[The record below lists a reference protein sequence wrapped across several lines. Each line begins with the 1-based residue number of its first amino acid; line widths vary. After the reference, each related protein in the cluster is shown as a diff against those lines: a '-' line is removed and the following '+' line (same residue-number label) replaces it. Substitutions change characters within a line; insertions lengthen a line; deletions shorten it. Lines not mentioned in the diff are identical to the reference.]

1 MSGAKITNA
10 QEETILRILAAME
23 TGRPDGDYGL
33 ISLIHDGQG
42 DRLQVTLGIQFD
54 EASGDL
60 KKVLRLYQSRSGEAT
75 PKLLPFI
82 PKINTYATR
91 SATILSLDDS
101 FHSLLRSLGSDSV
114 MQQAQDDIFE
124 QETWLPAKAWAD
136 QNGFSLPLSLLV
148 IADSFLQSGGM
159 LSFLRNRFVERT
171 PARGGLEKSWIRA
184 YVTVR
189 HAWLKGSANAALRNS
204 SYRTL
209 LYLRLLELQDWALAE
224 PEYVVNGVD
233 VKGAAIS

>member
-33 ISLIHDGQG
+33 ISLIHDGEG

-60 KKVLRLYQSRSGEAT
+60 KKVLRLYQSRSGEAAPT
-75 PKLLPFI
+75 LAPYV
-82 PKINTYATR
+82 PKINTFATR
-91 SATILSLDDS
+91 AATVLGLDES
-101 FHSLLRSLGSDSV
+101 FHELLRGLSSDPV
-114 MQQAQDDIFE
+114 MQKAQDDIFD
-124 QETWLPAKAWAD
+124 QEAWAPAKAWAD
-136 QNGFSLPLSLLV
+136 QNGFTLPLSLLV
-148 IADSFLQSGGM
+148 IADSFLQSGSM
-159 LSFLRNRFVERT
+159 LSFLRSRFVERV

-189 HAWLKGSANAALRNS
+189 HAWLKGSANAALRTS
-204 SYRTL
+204 SYRTR
-209 LYLRLLELQDWALAE
+209 LYLSLLELQDWALAE
-224 PEYVVNGVD
+224 SQYVVNGVE
-233 VKGAAIS
+233 VKRSAIT